1 MPLVTEENA
10 QAAFDYLN
18 NAVDAA
24 GMARCNKILTE
35 AKRKSIEAKLMRECN
50 DKTQSE
56 KATYANSHPEY
67 LEACE
72 AEAKAAGI
80 DEWHRHQKSR
90 ASAVIEAWRTEQ
102 ANLRGASK
110 VA

>member
-1 MPLVTEENA
+1 MALVSEDNV

-18 NAVDAA
+18 NAADAA
-24 GMARCNKILTE
+24 AMAKCNKILTE
-35 AKRKSIEAKLMRECN
+35 AKRKSVEASLMRECN

-56 KATYANSHPEY
+56 KATYAKAHPAY
-67 LEACE
+67 IEACE
-72 AEAKAAGI
+72 AEAKAAGD
-80 DEWHRHQKSR
+80 DEWHRHQKAR

-102 ANLRGASK
+102 ANLRGASR